1 MSNTERTVSN
11 PTIVGISQASA
22 MILQRYTLNE
32 VETSQTSSQ
41 EDLVKSFT
49 KEKNKSGND
58 NYRLM
63 QQIRKFVLDRSSMLV
78 VREAQGNIFR
88 IATSDMAGI
97 SHVKI

>member
-1 MSNTERTVSN
+1 MKNITEE
-11 PTIVGISQASA
+11 I
-22 MILQRYTLNE
+22 
-32 VETSQTSSQ
+32 
-41 EDLVKSFT
+41 
-49 KEKNKSGND
+49 NKSAND
-58 NYRLM
+58 HYRLM